1 MTNTVVRC
9 NVPMP
14 SHGCAAAR
22 SSLSGVTSHEHAA
35 LVDEPIPTSELRRW
49 GEEADDI
56 AVLCCLVGRVGWF
69 GEVTDWLALGV
80 GEDSV
85 RHFGIWKDV
94 RIMFVH
100 NWTKAE
106 SKIVGHPT
114 NLGETIGDTGI
125 FKE

>member
-56 AVLCCLVGRVGWF
+56 AVLCCLVGRVGWV

-80 GEDSV
+80 GEYS
-85 RHFGIWKDV
+85 
-94 RIMFVH
+94 
-100 NWTKAE
+100 
-106 SKIVGHPT
+106 VGHLACGSMYVRTQLDEGGKQNCRGTPR
-114 NLGETIGDTGI
+114 I
-125 FKE
+125 